1 MKIIDLSGNP
11 VASGYGNLMQKTKA
25 FQLLSDSNH
34 SEQRLAM
41 NQKTT
46 TVIDTTNPQQNGKQ
60 RKTKTDFEKIP
71 FSNRENVNATI
82 GDSIIKDLQC

>member
-11 VASGYGNLMQKTKA
+11 IASGYGNLTQKTKA

-41 NQKTT
+41 NQKTA
-46 TVIDTTNPQQNGKQ
+46 TVIDTTNPQQKGKL

-71 FSNRENVNATI
+71 FSNRENVNVTI
-82 GDSIIKDLQC
+82 GDSIIKDLQR

>member
-1 MKIIDLSGNP
+1 
-11 VASGYGNLMQKTKA
+11 
-25 FQLLSDSNH
+25 
-34 SEQRLAM
+34 M